1 MEKVASKE
9 VNYFEGKE
17 RKIKEKK
24 KEQIKK
30 PNRKFDF
37 QTPSL
42 NNCWNGRFINIPL
55 KNLKS
60 SKMF

>member
-1 MEKVASKE
+1 MEKVAPKE
-9 VNYFEGKE
+9 ENYFESKE

-37 QTPSL
+37 QTPFL
-42 NNCWNGRFINIPL
+42 NNC
-55 KNLKS
+55 
-60 SKMF
+60 